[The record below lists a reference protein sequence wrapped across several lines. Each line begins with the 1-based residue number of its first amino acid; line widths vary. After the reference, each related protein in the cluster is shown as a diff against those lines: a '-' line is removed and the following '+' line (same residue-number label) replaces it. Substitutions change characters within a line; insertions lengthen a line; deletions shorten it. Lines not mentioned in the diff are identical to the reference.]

1 MQLITQSNGTGY
13 AGRTTQLRRSQEF
26 AGVFSQLCGTI
37 VRSPAGYAGDLAMTT
52 QPFSELE
59 TVGCLIIA
67 MNARTDIKFCHF
79 TPPGISMP

>member
-1 MQLITQSNGTGY
+1 MGPATPVVPHNYEGVKNL
-13 AGRTTQLRRSQEF
+13 LEF
-26 AGVFSQLCGTI
+26 FRNCA